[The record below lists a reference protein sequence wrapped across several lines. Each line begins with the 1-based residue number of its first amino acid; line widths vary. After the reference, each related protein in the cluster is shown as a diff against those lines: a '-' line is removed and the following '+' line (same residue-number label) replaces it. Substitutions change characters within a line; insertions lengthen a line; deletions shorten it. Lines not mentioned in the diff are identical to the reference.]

1 MLINNKL
8 YNLLKK
14 ILHLKDGCRSFKLE
28 VDIDSLP
35 IVTQS
40 FILNNQECTSISNID
55 VEDFTTKAIPVEK
68 FLEIAESCNK
78 DSVFVIDSLTGV
90 VN

>member
-1 MLINNKL
+1 MLTNNKL
-8 YNLLKK
+8 YNLLKNT
-14 ILHLKDGCRSFKLE
+14 LHLKDGCCSFK
-28 VDIDSLP
+28 I
-35 IVTQS
+35 
-40 FILNNQECTSISNID
+40 
-55 VEDFTTKAIPVEK
+55 EDFTTKAIPVEK